1 MSKYGFK
8 SLEEVVINDVPNATL
23 LETLEVLSYRLNL
36 DFSMKIT
43 RYNQDNKDVDLKLG
57 ENEFFFVEPVITFLQ
72 GICYKL
78 ATKFQVNNE
87 RVTIVDFHIQL
98 KSGET
103 NRDQPSHFVV
113 YLTSPT
119 ATLNIAA
126 NIWPQYLPGKVKVPF
141 NSGKISI
148 FQFDKVIEYTFKN
161 GVQNTSECMKQ
172 VISKSDCSI
181 NECCHISGCS
191 LPICNSTNKFD
202 SLHGNIKLFKECFL
216 QKHSLAYLPRFGGIP
231 CV

>member
-8 SLEEVVINDVPNATL
+8 SLEEVVINDVPNVTL
-23 LETLEVLSYRLNL
+23 IEKLEVLSYMLNL

-72 GICYKL
+72 GFCYKL

-126 NIWPQYLPGKVKVPF
+126 DI
-141 NSGKISI
+141 
-148 FQFDKVIEYTFKN
+148 
-161 GVQNTSECMKQ
+161 
-172 VISKSDCSI
+172 
-181 NECCHISGCS
+181 
-191 LPICNSTNKFD
+191 
-202 SLHGNIKLFKECFL
+202 
-216 QKHSLAYLPRFGGIP
+216 
-231 CV
+231 